1 MGDRRMPTLPNSM
14 MNDFSS
20 LRDIRCYLL
29 DLDGTFYLGNKLLPG
44 AQDFLIWLQASG
56 KEYLF
61 LTNNS
66 SKGRVQY
73 AQKLKSL
80 GVEVPEERIFS
91 SSEATGLYLSQKHP
105 GARLYVVGTPALE
118 QELAAHGLKLV
129 QEEPEIAVLGFDTTL
144 TYNKIWKFCNH
155 VRAGLPYIATHP
167 DVNCPT
173 EDGYM
178 PDIGSMISL
187 VAASTGR
194 QPDLV
199 VGKPN
204 PTIVEMI
211 VQRTGVP
218 IPQMAMVGDRLYTDI
233 AMGRAGLKTIL
244 VLSGET
250 SLEDLAGSPFQP
262 DFIVEDL
269 AELLGKVTSNQ

>member
-1 MGDRRMPTLPNSM
+1 M
-14 MNDFSS
+14 MNDFSR
-20 LRDIRCYLL
+20 LRELRGYLL
-29 DLDGTFYLGNKLLPG
+29 DMDGTFYLGNELLPG
-44 AQDFLIWLQASG
+44 AKEFLSWLQASG

-61 LTNNS
+61 LSNNS
-66 SKGRVQY
+66 SKAGKQY
-73 AQKLKSL
+73 VQKLKNL

-91 SSEATGLYLSQKHP
+91 SSEATGLYLSQKYP
-105 GARLYVVGTPALE
+105 GGRLYVVGTPALE
-118 QELAAHGLKLV
+118 QELAAHGLNLV
-129 QEEPEIAVLGFDTTL
+129 QDDPEIAVLGFDTTL
-144 TYNKIWKFCNH
+144 TYAKIWKFCNY
-155 VRAGLPYIATHP
+155 VRAGLPYIATHA
-167 DVNCPT
+167 DINCPT

-178 PDIGSMISL
+178 PDIGSMISMI
-187 VAASTGR
+187 AASTGR

-204 PTIVEMI
+204 PTIVEMV

-218 IPQMAMVGDRLYTDI
+218 TDQLAMVGDRLYTDI

-250 SLEDLAGSPFQP
+250 RLDEVAASPFQP

-269 AELLGKVTSNQ
+269 AELLKKVSSNQTQDLSS